1 MAAHD
6 RQHTLIHDSDAE
18 PALLTRV
25 IPIPVEPAGRGGG
38 VRRAVTSLGP
48 TFSRYC
54 AVGGSGYV
62 VNAAIF
68 WVAARALPYPVA
80 FALAFVVA
88 ATSNF
93 CLNRRWTFAAT
104 RHRRASTQFGRFL
117 TVSVAALV
125 SDLAVLSLLVETA
138 ALPQFLSGAR
148 RHRLHDACELR
159 RQPPLDVLAPL
170 KRLIP
175 RPRHDQAW

>member
-1 MAAHD
+1 MAADD
-6 RQHTLIHDSDAE
+6 RQHTLIHESDAD

-25 IPIPVEPAGRGGG
+25 IPIPVEPVRRGGG
-38 VRRAVTSLGP
+38 VRRAATSLGP
-48 TFSRYC
+48 TFTRYC
-54 AVGGSGYV
+54 VVGGSGYV

-68 WVAARALPYPVA
+68 WLAARALPYPVA

-93 CLNRRWTFAAT
+93 CLNRRWTFAGT

-117 TVSVAALV
+117 AVSVAALV

-138 ALPQFLSGAR
+138 ALPQFLSALVAIAFTTPASFCANR
-148 RHRLHDACELR
+148 LWTFSHR
-159 RQPPLDVLAPL
+159 
-170 KRLIP
+170 
-175 RPRHDQAW
+175 